1 MEEQKHIQHEQV
13 SKVSDV
19 VLAEQYRNE
28 ARELLAET
36 RQTMAKIQRFNDLSM
51 SNQRQLILAMSNLL
65 PRPIVADFDVNFEDE
80 SEAMK
85 DFAQDMVTT
94 IKQREIF
101 DVIHAINVLALS
113 NSDVIQVFI
122 DINGNVQTVRVWAVD
137 IDTDWSDKAPKPD
150 RLLSESVW
158 LEHKYEHEPSPLEK
172 LLSIE
177 SQLTELIIEAREQ
190 AEANAEVT
198 HG

>member
-1 MEEQKHIQHEQV
+1 MEDQKRIQHEQA

-36 RQTMAKIQRFNDLSM
+36 RQAMSKIQRFNDLSM

-80 SEAMK
+80 SEAME

-94 IKQREIF
+94 LKQREIF

-113 NSDVIQVFI
+113 NTDVIQVFTDI
-122 DINGNVQTVRVWAVD
+122 DGNAPSFSVWVVD
-137 IDTDWSDKAPKPD
+137 ISTDWSSRESNKD
-150 RLLSESVW
+150 RLLDETVYFRIGRKS
-158 LEHKYEHEPSPLEK
+158 LEK
-172 LLSIE
+172 LLFIE

-190 AEANAEVT
+190 AEAKAEVN

>member
-19 VLAEQYRNE
+19 ALAEQYRNE

-65 PRPIVADFDVNFEDE
+65 PRPIVVDFYVNFEDE
-80 SEAMK
+80 SEAMAY
-85 DFAQDMVTT
+85 FAQDMVTT
-94 IKQREIF
+94 LKQREIF
-101 DVIHAINVLALS
+101 DVIHAINVLAMANTDVLHVFTNFAGHVNEFSIHTHSANSVYQGGVS
-113 NSDVIQVFI
+113 NPRLI
-122 DINGNVQTVRVWAVD
+122 DERIY
-137 IDTDWSDKAPKPD
+137 
-150 RLLSESVW
+150 L
-158 LEHKYEHEPSPLEK
+158 HKENPLEK
-172 LLSIE
+172 LLFIE
-177 SQLTELIIEAREQ
+177 SQLTELIIEAREK
-190 AEANAEVT
+190 AEANTEVT

>member
-1 MEEQKHIQHEQV
+1 MEEQKHIQHEQA

-36 RQTMAKIQRFNDLSM
+36 RQAMSKIQRFNDLSM

-80 SEAMK
+80 SEAME

-94 IKQREIF
+94 LKQREIF

-113 NSDVIQVFI
+113 NTDVIQVFTDI
-122 DINGNVQTVRVWAVD
+122 DGNSPSFSVWVVD
-137 IDTDWSDKAPKPD
+137 ISTDWSNRESNKD
-150 RLLSESVW
+150 RLLDETVYFRIGP
-158 LEHKYEHEPSPLEK
+158 KPLEK
-172 LLSIE
+172 LLFIE

-190 AEANAEVT
+190 AEAKAEVN

>member
-1 MEEQKHIQHEQV
+1 MERKKHTPREPEQQ
-13 SKVSDV
+13 VSDV

-36 RQTMAKIQRFNDLSM
+36 HQTMAKIQRFNDLSM

-65 PRPIVADFDVNFEDE
+65 PRPIVSDFDVHFEDE
-80 SEAMK
+80 NEAMA
-85 DFAQDMVTT
+85 DFAQDMATT
-94 IKQREIF
+94 LKQREVF
-101 DVIHAINVLALS
+101 DVIHSINVLAMANTNVLHVFTNFS
-113 NSDVIQVFI
+113 GHVNEFSAHANSADVDYEEDFHLPRLM
-122 DINGNVQTVRVWAVD
+122 NERVY
-137 IDTDWSDKAPKPD
+137 
-150 RLLSESVW
+150 L
-158 LEHKYEHEPSPLEK
+158 HKENALEK

-190 AEANAEVT
+190 AEAKAEVT